1 MVLTPNP
8 RVVLAK
14 NPSYELPVAGEHIV
28 YDPSPTID
36 LDLKLNG
43 GFLTKTLLLS
53 PEPYM
58 RERIRDASIES
69 YSTPMQVG
77 QPLVG
82 FGLVLVL
89 RSEKEGVKAGDY
101 MYGFTPWE
109 AYTVQP
115 YMDARTEYK
124 NFPAYTFDMDSLVLQ
139 PVPNPEG
146 AFPWTRYCSCIGAPG
161 LTAFIGLEHLAPDAK
176 AGQTIYVSSGA
187 SGVGRLKTIGSAST
201 DAKVEYM
208 RSVGADVA
216 FNYKTTP
223 VAAAL
228 AEHGPIDLFFDNV
241 GGEQLEAALENMN
254 FKGRVISCG
263 AIAEYNIPNDQ
274 RYGIKN
280 MSIMFKRRIRL
291 EGFIVADTP
300 EYNTR
305 FFTEI
310 PPLVAQGK
318 ITGQEQLFAGLERG
332 PEAFLSMF
340 DGKSTAKPVVVVD
353 RIWIMNPTLYYSRI
367 PHNP

>member
-1 MVLTPNP
+1 MAPTPNP
-8 RVVLAK
+8 RVILAK
-14 NPSYELPVAGEHIV
+14 NPGYELPVAGKHIV
-28 YDPSPTID
+28 FDSSPTID

-58 RERIRDASIES
+58 RERLRDSSIES
-69 YSTPMQVG
+69 YSTPMKVG

-109 AYTVQP
+109 AYTLQP
-115 YMDARTEYK
+115 YMDARIEYTD
-124 NFPAYTFDMDSLVLQ
+124 FPAYTFDMDSLVLQ
-139 PVPNPEG
+139 TVPNPQG
-146 AFPWTRYCSCIGAPG
+146 AFPWTRYCSCLGAPG
-161 LTAFIGLEHLAPDAK
+161 LTAFIGLERLADAK
-176 AGQTIYVSSGA
+176 AGQTVYVSSGA
-187 SGVGRLKTIGSAST
+187 SGVGSMVIQLCKLKGLKTIGSAST
-201 DAKVEYM
+201 DAKVEFM

-241 GGEQLEAALENMN
+241 GGEQLETALENMN
-254 FKGRVISCG
+254 MNGRVISCG

-280 MSIMFKRRIRL
+280 MSAMFKRRIRL

-300 EYNTR
+300 EYNAQFYTQV
-305 FFTEI
+305 

-318 ITGQEQLFAGLERG
+318 ITGQEQLFAGLENG
-332 PEAFLSMF
+332 PAAFLSLF
-340 DGKSTAKPVVVVD
+340 DGTSTAKPVVVVD
-353 RIWIMNPTLYYSRI
+353 PQYGS
-367 PHNP
+367 

>member
-1 MVLTPNP
+1 MAPTANP

-14 NPSYELPVAGEHIV
+14 STSFELPAIGEHIV
-28 YDPSPTID
+28 FDPSPTID

-43 GFLTKTLLLS
+43 GFLMKTLLLS

-58 RERIRDASIES
+58 RERLRDLSITS
-69 YSTPMQVG
+69 YSTPMKVG

-82 FGLVLVL
+82 FGLVIVL
-89 RSEKEGVKAGDY
+89 RSEKEGVKEGDY

-115 YMDARTEYK
+115 YIEGI
-124 NFPAYTFDMDSLVLQ
+124 LVLTK
-139 PVPNPEG
+139 VPNPEG
-146 AFPWTRYCSCIGAPG
+146 AFPWTRYCSCLGAPG
-161 LTAFIGLEHLAPDAK
+161 LTAFIGLERIADAK

-187 SGVGRLKTIGSAST
+187 SGVGSMVIQLCKLKGLRTIGSAST
-201 DAKVEYM
+201 DAKVEFM
-208 RSVGADVA
+208 RSFGTDVA

-223 VAAAL
+223 VAQAL
-228 AEHGPIDLFFDNV
+228 AEHGPIDLYFDNV
-241 GGEQLEAALENMN
+241 CGDQLEAALENMN
-254 FKGRVISCG
+254 MNGRVISCG
-263 AIAEYNIPNDQ
+263 AISEYNIPADQ
-274 RYGIKN
+274 RHGIKN
-280 MSIMFKRRIRL
+280 MSTMFKRRIRL

-300 EYNTR
+300 EYNAR

-332 PEAFLSMF
+332 PEAFLSLF
-340 DGKSTAKPVVVVD
+340 NGTSTAKAVVVVD
-353 RIWIMNPTLYYSRI
+353 PAYGS
-367 PHNP
+367 